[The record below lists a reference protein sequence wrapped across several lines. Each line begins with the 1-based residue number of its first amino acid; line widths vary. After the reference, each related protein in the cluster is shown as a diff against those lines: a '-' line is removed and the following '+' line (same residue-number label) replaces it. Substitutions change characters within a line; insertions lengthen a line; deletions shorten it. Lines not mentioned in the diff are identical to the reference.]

1 MRTIIYA
8 RFSSTLQNSR
18 SADDQVALCRARCVQ
33 EGWEVVGVHKDE
45 AISGAAGIGEDA
57 RPGLFAAIAA
67 IEAGGVDQ
75 LLTESTDRIARHQG
89 DAFAVRERIEYAGA
103 RLFTLLDGVVD
114 DITGT
119 IKGLFDAR
127 FRKDLGART
136 RRGQAAVVASGRIPA
151 GLAYGYLKAPR
162 LDGRGDLVRGE
173 RTIDSDQAEV
183 VVRIFS
189 EYAAGSSPRAIAEGL
204 NRDGIPAPRGGSWR
218 ASTIAGD
225 RRRRNGMLQNRLYVG
240 EIVHARTS
248 KVPEPRT
255 RKTRIRPNA
264 EADWIVQ
271 PAPELA
277 IVGRDLWE
285 RVQVLR
291 SRHAQPDRPE
301 RARRPKHLLS
311 GLAVCGVCGGGYT
324 IASRDRWGCGRWRDG
339 RGCSNNR
346 TVAGRLLEERVL
358 AGLGDKMLN
367 PDVVAAYVREFH
379 REHARRSAEVGRRRA
394 KLDRALA
401 AIDAK
406 IARLVEAFGER
417 GGDIEEVRAVL
428 AAARVDRE
436 GIKSR
441 RRDLDALSVLTLHPG
456 IADDY
461 RRRMARIGSTIGPD
475 DAPFV
480 RSLIDRVTITP
491 APEGKRGVS
500 IELSGRLAGIL
511 ALATGAPPPAEMY
524 YNGGAGSGNRTR
536 VTSLE
541 G

>member
-18 SADDQVALCRARCVQ
+18 SADDQVALCRARCRQ
-33 EGWEVVGVHKDE
+33 EGWEIVGVHKDE

-57 RPGLFAAIAA
+57 RPGLSAALAQ

-103 RLFTLLDGVVD
+103 RLYTLLDGVVD

-151 GLAYGYLKAPR
+151 GLAYGYRKAPR
-162 LDGRGDLVRGE
+162 LDPRGELVRGE
-173 RTIDSDQAEV
+173 RTIDPDQAEV
-183 VVRIFS
+183 VVRIFT
-189 EYAAGSSPRAIAEGL
+189 EYAAGTSAREIAERL
-204 NRDGIPAPRGGSWR
+204 NRDGIPAPRGGTWR
-218 ASTIAGD
+218 ASTIQGD
-225 RRRRNGMLQNRLYVG
+225 RQRKNGILQNRLYVG

-248 KVPEPRT
+248 KVAEPRT
-255 RKTRIRPNA
+255 RKTRIRPNP
-264 EADWIVQ
+264 EAAWIVKE
-271 PAPELA
+271 APELA
-277 IVGRDLWE
+277 IVDRALWD
-285 RVQVLR
+285 RVQEMRNRNALHR
-291 SRHAQPDRPE
+291 RPE
-301 RARRPKHLLS
+301 SARRPKHLLS

-324 IASRDRWGCGRWRDG
+324 ITSRNRWGCGRWRDG

-346 TVAGRLLEERVL
+346 TVAQALLEERVL
-358 AGLGDKMLN
+358 AGLGEKMLD
-367 PDVVAAYVREFH
+367 PALVAAYVREFH
-379 REHARRSAEVGRRRA
+379 REHARRSAQLGRGRGKLERA
-394 KLDRALA
+394 IA

-406 IARLVEAFGER
+406 IARLVEAFGDR
-417 GGDIEEVRAVL
+417 GGDIEEVRGVL
-428 AAARVDRE
+428 AGARAERE
-436 GIKSR
+436 ALRGQL
-441 RRDLDALSVLTLHPG
+441 RDLEALPVLTLHPG
-456 IADDY
+456 IAEDY
-461 RRRMARIGSTIGPD
+461 RQRMARLGGTIGPD
-475 DAPFV
+475 EAPIV

-491 APEGKRGVS
+491 ATDRRGVS
-500 IELSGRLAGIL
+500 IEVSGKLAGIL
-511 ALATGAPPPAEMY
+511 ALATGAPVPAEMY
-524 YNGGAGSGNRTR
+524 SNGGAGRGNRTL